1 MWYFYNNN
9 WYLKKGQHF
18 YPVTYT
24 SNCPGIITKEPVD
37 KHIADLIKAQGE
49 EKEPAWRDR

>member
-1 MWYFYNNN
+1 MYYFYKNN

-37 KHIADLIKAQGE
+37 KHIADLIKAHGE